1 MMMQHSC
8 KCHLEV
14 VQHLVEVGADQGQTR
29 NDGATP
35 LFMTVRT
42 RHLDIVHHLV
52 EIGIGKDE
60 AILAA
65 EEGGGTQAIMG
76 NGATPCI
83 STLSWGGCSLPG
95 QVRDQIA
102 PNISQLR
109 LITKGLAERQ
119 ASGENKQVPAAG

>member
-60 AILAA
+60 AILGQQPGMLQLKKAA
-65 EEGGGTQAIMG
+65 VPKPSCAMVPLLASQHCHGEVAHFQAKFGTKSPP
-76 NGATPCI
+76 TSP
-83 STLSWGGCSLPG
+83 S
-95 QVRDQIA
+95 
-102 PNISQLR
+102 
-109 LITKGLAERQ
+109 
-119 ASGENKQVPAAG
+119 